1 MLYRGQKERPASPWH
16 KVYGKCP
23 ARAWRRQALKTTDYL
38 SLSLLLRY
46 TDWRGSQNY
55 TRNIKVYHVTFL
67 KVLQFRY
74 YYLQVLDMKTE
85 AQKRSIPGLRLGLGK
100 LQGETQVHISL
111 ITKQNH
117 LVSIHAQPER

>member
-1 MLYRGQKERPASPWH
+1 
-16 KVYGKCP
+16 
-23 ARAWRRQALKTTDYL
+23 
-38 SLSLLLRY
+38 
-46 TDWRGSQNY
+46 
-55 TRNIKVYHVTFL
+55 VYHVTFL
-67 KVLQFRY
+67 KALQFRY

>member
-1 MLYRGQKERPASPWH
+1 LEGFSELYQEHQS
-16 KVYGKCP
+16 VSC
-23 ARAWRRQALKTTDYL
+23 
-38 SLSLLLRY
+38 
-46 TDWRGSQNY
+46 N
-55 TRNIKVYHVTFL
+55 FL
-67 KVLQFRY
+67 KALQFRY